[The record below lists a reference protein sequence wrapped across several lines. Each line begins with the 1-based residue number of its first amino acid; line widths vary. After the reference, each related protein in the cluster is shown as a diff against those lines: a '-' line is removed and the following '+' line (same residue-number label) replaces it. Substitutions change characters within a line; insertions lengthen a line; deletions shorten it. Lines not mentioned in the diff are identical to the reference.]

1 LSERRALPIS
11 DLIRDRRKVLFLAIF
26 IAGIAVMMFT
36 LAMAFTV
43 RPINTLDLYSLESA
57 GMSVGIVMLCLGIIL
72 MKSGDEVL
80 GINISDMEKQ
90 RAHDDMHDQVMAE
103 MRLSAK
109 DLEIQKT
116 VQASDDELF
125 K

>member
-1 LSERRALPIS
+1 MPLSDMIKKRT
-11 DLIRDRRKVLFLAIF
+11 KVIFLALI
-26 IAGIAVMMFT
+26 IAGIAVTLFT
-36 LAMAFTV
+36 LTMAFTI
-43 RPINTLDLYSLESA
+43 RPTNALDLYSLESA

-72 MKSGDEVL
+72 MKSGDEIL
-80 GINISDMEKQ
+80 GINLTDMEKQ

>member
-1 LSERRALPIS
+1 MPIS
-11 DLIRDRRKVLFLAIF
+11 DIVKDRRKVLFLAII

-43 RPINTLDLYSLESA
+43 RPTNALDLYSLESA

-109 DLEIQKT
+109 DLEIQRT

>member
-1 LSERRALPIS
+1 MPLSDMIRKRTKVIFLV
-11 DLIRDRRKVLFLAIF
+11 LI
-26 IAGIAVMMFT
+26 IAGIAVTIAT
-36 LAMAFTV
+36 LAMAFTIS
-43 RPINTLDLYSLESA
+43 PTNALDLYSLESA

-72 MKSGDEVL
+72 MKSGDEIL

-90 RAHDDMHDQVMAE
+90 RAHDDMHEQVMAE

-116 VQASDDELF
+116 VQASNDELF